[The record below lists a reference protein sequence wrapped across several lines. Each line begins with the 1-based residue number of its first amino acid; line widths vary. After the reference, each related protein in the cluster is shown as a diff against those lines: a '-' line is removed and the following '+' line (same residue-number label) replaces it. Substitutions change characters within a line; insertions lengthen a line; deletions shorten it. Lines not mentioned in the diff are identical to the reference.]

1 MYPDIHPAEIYP
13 FSNIEDAEQVKRVR
27 LPLFTETIA
36 AGFPSP
42 ADDYTETALDLNE
55 LCVRHPS
62 STFFVRVRG
71 YSMSGAGIQPGDLL
85 VVDRA
90 IVAYDKAIIVAVVN
104 QEFTLK
110 QFHKDKDKKIFLYPA
125 NPDFQPIEITEG
137 MTFEVWGVV
146 VSVIHFFGGS
156 VGRHLFKPVKSAQV
170 NTQVKR

>member
-42 ADDYTETALDLNE
+42 ADDYTEMGLDLNE
-55 LCVRHPS
+55 LCIRHPS

-71 YSMSGAGIQPGDLL
+71 YSMTGAGIQPGDLL

-90 IVAYDKAIIVAVVN
+90 LETYDKAIVVAVVN

-110 QFHKDKDKKIFLYPA
+110 QYRKGKGQQIFLYPA

-137 MTFEVWGVV
+137 MEFQVWGVV

-156 VGRHLFKPVKSAQV
+156 AGNHLLKPAKPAQASAQV
-170 NTQVKR
+170 KK